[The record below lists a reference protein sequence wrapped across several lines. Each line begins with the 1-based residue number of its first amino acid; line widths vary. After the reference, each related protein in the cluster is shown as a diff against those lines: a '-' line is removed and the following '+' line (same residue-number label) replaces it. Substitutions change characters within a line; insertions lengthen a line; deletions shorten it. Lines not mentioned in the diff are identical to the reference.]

1 MALNTAYCAAIV
13 PQAQLLHLAVG
24 GLQRKGDQ
32 HCPMCNLAE
41 RVKGKGTRPSL
52 STRKGSVKRS
62 STSGTWMMRV
72 NRLAANYVL
81 KGTTKPVHEKIDDW
95 IMDLSTHPHD
105 RDPDPDPSDRLSRLL
120 QLFLRTFKPEEKD
133 KPRLWICAR
142 GEKDLSLLKQQE
154 KETLTQYM
162 LRGSLLTLNE
172 LKALGGQLDDNQAMY
187 YLVSGLDPARYG
199 KAHYRQGYG
208 GTLAT
213 LKSLISERADEPRIS
228 NSSPRPSTRD
238 KSLFDLRPVTTA
250 ASPTWDNNSATLQR
264 APPTKASSRNR
275 SCAPIASTTRS
286 GSRSRDECIYF
297 REMKLKVQNME
308 RTAAATKQYPRKPY
322 KKTDSGFSNSDSTKG
337 SAKIMLDTGTST
349 SASSPRPSLPTE
361 SSPYA
366 PNGDMWVHPTF
377 GEGLYNPKLVYDL
390 WERVTSLFHF
400 KMDSTERKHLLKA
413 KDPFRT
419 GWARPYT
426 RHDRAS
432 PDGRSQ
438 LSKRQAGLA
447 VPRADGA
454 RANRGAH
461 QHGPATGLSKT
472 EAEPKENDWKNAPIA
487 SSARLLPARHH
498 SRPANAAAG
507 RQDPHGPRQLYPRQE
522 TDVRIRSEGSR
533 YLFTKLLERKT
544 KEHRGGVQVTA
555 DHVHA
560 PGRPRAR
567 QRASHQDAQELATH
581 QPLRPRLQLTHATVH
596 VPPAARDPRAQ
607 RLPADPRDRSSEHRV
622 SKKLAIPFGAKALA
636 HFKPD
641 MQPPMRAVIYLG
653 LVNNSGNAGF
663 RCLDLETR
671 KVITANKLMPYRGT
685 IPVTE
690 DIQRIYQVRTH

>member
-81 KGTTKPVHEKIDDW
+81 KAAYYK
-95 IMDLSTHPHD
+95 
-105 RDPDPDPSDRLSRLL
+105 
-120 QLFLRTFKPEEKD
+120 LFLRTFKPEEKD

-544 KEHRGGVQVTA
+544 KEHVLETVLQVQGFLESKGLKLSS
-555 DHVHA
+555 VHCDSEE
-560 PGRPRAR
+560 
-567 QRASHQDAQELATH
+567 RASHQDAQELATH

-690 DIQRIYQVRTH
+690 DIHLPGQDPLT

>member
-1 MALNTAYCAAIV
+1 
-13 PQAQLLHLAVG
+13 
-24 GLQRKGDQ
+24 
-32 HCPMCNLAE
+32 
-41 RVKGKGTRPSL
+41 
-52 STRKGSVKRS
+52 
-62 STSGTWMMRV
+62 
-72 NRLAANYVL
+72 
-81 KGTTKPVHEKIDDW
+81 
-95 IMDLSTHPHD
+95 
-105 RDPDPDPSDRLSRLL
+105 
-120 QLFLRTFKPEEKD
+120 
-133 KPRLWICAR
+133 
-142 GEKDLSLLKQQE
+142 
-154 KETLTQYM
+154 
-162 LRGSLLTLNE
+162 
-172 LKALGGQLDDNQAMY
+172 
-187 YLVSGLDPARYG
+187 
-199 KAHYRQGYG
+199 
-208 GTLAT
+208 
-213 LKSLISERADEPRIS
+213 
-228 NSSPRPSTRD
+228 
-238 KSLFDLRPVTTA
+238 
-250 ASPTWDNNSATLQR
+250 
-264 APPTKASSRNR
+264 
-275 SCAPIASTTRS
+275 
-286 GSRSRDECIYF
+286 
-297 REMKLKVQNME
+297 MKLKVQNME

-544 KEHRGGVQVTA
+544 KEHVLETVLQVQGFLESKGLKLSSVHCDSEEVFKSLQTTFMPPGVHERVSERAIRTLKSWLRTNLSALDYNLPTQLFTYLLLHVTR
-555 DHVHA
+555 V
-560 PGRPRAR
+560 
-567 QRASHQDAQELATH
+567 LK
-581 QPLRPRLQLTHATVH
+581 
-596 VPPAARDPRAQ
+596 

-690 DIQRIYQVRTH
+690 DIHLPGQDPLT

>member
-81 KGTTKPVHEKIDDW
+81 KAAYYK
-95 IMDLSTHPHD
+95 
-105 RDPDPDPSDRLSRLL
+105 
-120 QLFLRTFKPEEKD
+120 LFLRTFKPEEKD

-472 EAEPKENDWKNAPIA
+472 EAEPKENDWKNAPHCVKCKTTA
-487 SSARLLPARHH
+487 RTAPLSTCQRRSWAPGSTWTSPALPSARNRHQRARTGNRAASTRISRVQGSQALL
-498 SRPANAAAG
+498 RPL
-507 RQDPHGPRQLYPRQE
+507 RQ
-522 TDVRIRSEGSR
+522 
-533 YLFTKLLERKT
+533 
-544 KEHRGGVQVTA
+544 RGGVQVTA

-690 DIQRIYQVRTH
+690 DIHLPGQDPLT